1 MNYIVKAL
9 HRIHDFL
16 AANDFPSLLEAI
28 RKLEWS
34 HVTGSAYTWLIV
46 LPILIYLF
54 WTKKFKIISAL
65 VSLFLFLLLIQ
76 KTLSP
81 VGETLSLHD
90 LLIFLSGTVALVGIN
105 FYLIFVRQ

>member
-1 MNYIVKAL
+1 MHYLEKILN
-9 HRIHDFL
+9 RIHDFL

-34 HVTGSAYTWLIV
+34 HVIGSPYTWLIV

-54 WTKKFKIISAL
+54 WTRKFKTITAV
-65 VSLFLFLLLIQ
+65 VSFFLFLLLVQ

-81 VGETLSLHD
+81 PGETLSLHD

-105 FYLIFVRQ
+105 LYLIFVRQ